1 MHLESSI
8 LIGRKPEDVWRF
20 LGSVANI
27 ATWDRGVERTRANH
41 SATEYAVGLEFD
53 TFAKGDESDWGK
65 MSYKVAEIGSDHCKV
80 HLTSSTGNARYFKQA
95 TWTFRSRPHPDGTT
109 LVCSVDFVTRLR
121 YFFLAPLLY
130 LKRSA
135 LAIDLESL
143 KRAIENEGLQKS

>member
-20 LGSVANI
+20 LGSVENI
-27 ATWDRGVERTRANH
+27 SAWDRGVKRTRTTQPASGN
-41 SATEYAVGLEFD
+41 SVGLEFD

-65 MSYKVAEIGSDHCKV
+65 MSYRVTESGTDSYRV
-80 HLTSSTGNARYFKQA
+80 QLTSSTGNARYFKQA
-95 TWTFRSRPHPDGTT
+95 SWTFKSRPHPGGTT
-109 LVCSVDFVTRLR
+109 LLCSVDFVTRLR

-130 LKRSA
+130 LNRSA

-143 KRAIENEGLQKS
+143 KRAIENDGLQKS